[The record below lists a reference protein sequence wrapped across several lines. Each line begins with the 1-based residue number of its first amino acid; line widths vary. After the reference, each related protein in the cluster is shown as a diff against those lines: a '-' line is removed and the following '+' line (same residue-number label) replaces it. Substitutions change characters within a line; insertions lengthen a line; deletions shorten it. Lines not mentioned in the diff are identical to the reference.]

1 LIESPTRPQ
10 LDSGTPS
17 TSEEADTGSRRYGG
31 NHRRNEERIDLKT
44 KYFQITERSDVV
56 NDVID
61 VIGGG
66 DALSTS
72 TARPYSRPPSKIL
85 VKKLAKIPIAKST
98 TEASKNS
105 ESFRNSTDL
114 CKTRPDLLE
123 CEAADQDDLRTIS
136 RSPFLKC

>member
-85 VKKLAKIPIAKST
+85 VKNSARSSRVRGSRPRRPQNDQQVSISQMLIKSVEFDPLLMH
-98 TEASKNS
+98 EANS
-105 ESFRNSTDL
+105 F
-114 CKTRPDLLE
+114 
-123 CEAADQDDLRTIS
+123 
-136 RSPFLKC
+136 